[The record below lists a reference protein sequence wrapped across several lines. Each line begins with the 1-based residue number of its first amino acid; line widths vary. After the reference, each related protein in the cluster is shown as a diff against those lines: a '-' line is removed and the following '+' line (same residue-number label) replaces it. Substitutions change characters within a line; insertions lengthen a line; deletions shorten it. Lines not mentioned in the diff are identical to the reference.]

1 MVESKAWKWDQ
12 ISEPEWSEPAQDVY
26 YLAAR
31 WQRDHR
37 TRLLDLGCG
46 IGRHSIFFAEQRFSV
61 DAYDLSESGIA
72 ALGKTAHERN
82 LSIRARVGDMLT
94 LPYASESFDC
104 VLSFHVIY
112 HTNKAGIERVI
123 SEIDRVLVRGGEVYL
138 TFNSLSNPI
147 FSDPQHRRI
156 DKNTIV
162 KTDGIEVGVP
172 HYGVDEPE
180 IRRLMSSFEFIRLT
194 HVEEIWG
201 DYHSWHYFV
210 LAKKL

>member
-1 MVESKAWKWDQ
+1 M
-12 ISEPEWSEPAQDVY
+12 
-26 YLAAR
+26 
-31 WQRDHR
+31 
-37 TRLLDLGCG
+37 
-46 IGRHSIFFAEQRFSV
+46 
-61 DAYDLSESGIA
+61 LS
-72 ALGKTAHERN
+72 
-82 LSIRARVGDMLT
+82 

-112 HTNKAGIERVI
+112 HTDKAGIERVI